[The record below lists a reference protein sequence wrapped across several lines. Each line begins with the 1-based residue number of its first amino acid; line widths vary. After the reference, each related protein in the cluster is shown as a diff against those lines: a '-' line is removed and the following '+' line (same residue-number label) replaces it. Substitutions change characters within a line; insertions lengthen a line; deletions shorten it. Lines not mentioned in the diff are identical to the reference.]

1 MKKLLLPFCLLFVSL
16 NSQAQ
21 VAQNITLYSSWNDTL
36 VPAEPVYQI
45 RYNSVWGWKNT
56 VQNKE
61 YAILGASSG
70 TYFIDVTNPS
80 APVKC
85 DFVPGR
91 RSNCIWREFK
101 TFSHYAYLVSDDS
114 PPNSLQIVDLNY
126 LPDSVHVVYD
136 SNQLFQNSHTV
147 FIDGHYLYCGYNRTL
162 TNTYSMAVYDLAPN
176 PELPV
181 FVRGLNSD
189 DPSINLVHDMFVRND
204 TVYASCG
211 YQGLYVYKFTGSNFV
226 SLGSLTSY
234 PSNGYNHSSTMAPG
248 SNKMVFCDEVPTGL
262 PVKVIDVSTP
272 SNVVFKSTFSSGS
285 TATPHNPYMV
295 GEHVV
300 IAYYQDGLQ
309 IFDVSNPLN
318 VTRSGYYDTS
328 PSNCPT
334 CPNPNYSGCWGAY
347 VDLPSGII
355 LASDMQN
362 GLFILDAGAALGISK
377 TTLETD
383 AFSVYPNP
391 VKDQLNVK
399 IKAGGGSALQVTI
412 CDLNGKSIL
421 TEQEFSTLN
430 TGQYSISTSALSSGL
445 YLLKVSQGDKI
456 YYSKF
461 SKL

>member
-1 MKKLLLPFCLLFVSL
+1 
-16 NSQAQ
+16 
-21 VAQNITLYSSWNDTL
+21 
-36 VPAEPVYQI
+36 
-45 RYNSVWGWKNT
+45 
-56 VQNKE
+56 
-61 YAILGASSG
+61 
-70 TYFIDVTNPS
+70 
-80 APVKC
+80 
-85 DFVPGR
+85 
-91 RSNCIWREFK
+91 
-101 TFSHYAYLVSDDS
+101 
-114 PPNSLQIVDLNY
+114 
-126 LPDSVHVVYD
+126 
-136 SNQLFQNSHTV
+136 
-147 FIDGHYLYCGYNRTL
+147 
-162 TNTYSMAVYDLAPN
+162 
-176 PELPV
+176 
-181 FVRGLNSD
+181 
-189 DPSINLVHDMFVRND
+189 
-204 TVYASCG
+204 
-211 YQGLYVYKFTGSNFV
+211 
-226 SLGSLTSY
+226 
-234 PSNGYNHSSTMAPG
+234 
-248 SNKMVFCDEVPTGL
+248 
-262 PVKVIDVSTP
+262 
-272 SNVVFKSTFSSGS
+272 
-285 TATPHNPYMV
+285 MV

-445 YLLKVSQGDKI
+445 YLLKVSQVDKI